1 MKAAHRSVALKAQTV
16 PESVCSQGVVYFW
29 NLEHK
34 DGVDELAVTILS
46 INAVTA
52 VSLMTHAF
60 RHVPLSLGEQFLT
73 SIARILSIKQCK
85 QNSSWTS

>member
-1 MKAAHRSVALKAQTV
+1 
-16 PESVCSQGVVYFW
+16 
-29 NLEHK
+29 
-34 DGVDELAVTILS
+34 
-46 INAVTA
+46 VTA

-85 QNSSWTS
+85 QNSSWTSWPFRRHCIPWNITNYSPNNKA

>member
-34 DGVDELAVTILS
+34 DGVDELAVTVL
-46 INAVTA
+46 
-52 VSLMTHAF
+52 
-60 RHVPLSLGEQFLT
+60 
-73 SIARILSIKQCK
+73 
-85 QNSSWTS
+85 